1 MKYGMNLYFESAAM
15 IPTLITVGKML
26 EAMSKGRT
34 TDALK
39 GLMRLAPKTAVL
51 LKDGAETDFSA
62 EGFSVIGLKQQYEM
76 TYPAA
81 LLSIDWVL
89 KDPDNAVKCI
99 KKGLR

>member
-1 MKYGMNLYFESAAM
+1 MKD
-15 IPTLITVGKML
+15 ILINRGFTEKQATRLTEELSNIDERLQKAL
-26 EAMSKGRT
+26 EKW
-34 TDALK
+34 
-39 GLMRLAPKTAVL
+39 

-62 EGFSVIGLKQQYEM
+62 KGFSVIGLKQQYEM

>member
-1 MKYGMNLYFESAAM
+1 MKD
-15 IPTLITVGKML
+15 ILINRGFTKKQASRL
-26 EAMSKGRT
+26 AEELSNIDERLK
-34 TDALK
+34 DALDK
-39 GLMRLAPKTAVL
+39 W
-51 LKDGAETDFSA
+51 LKDGTETEYMA
-62 EGFSVIGLKQQYEM
+62 EGFSIIGLKQQYEM

>member
-1 MKYGMNLYFESAAM
+1 MKD
-15 IPTLITVGKML
+15 ILIN
-26 EAMSKGRT
+26 KGFTEKQASRLAEELSNIDERLK
-34 TDALK
+34 DALDK
-39 GLMRLAPKTAVL
+39 W
-51 LKDGAETDFSA
+51 LKDGTETDYMA
-62 EGFSVIGLKQQYEM
+62 DGFSIIGLKQQYEL

>member
-1 MKYGMNLYFESAAM
+1 MKD
-15 IPTLITVGKML
+15 ILINRGFTEKQ
-26 EAMSKGRT
+26 AS
-34 TDALK
+34 
-39 GLMRLAPKTAVL
+39 RLAEELSNIDERLKTAL
-51 LKDGAETDFSA
+51 EKWLKDGTETDFLA
-62 EGFSVIGLKQQYEM
+62 ADFSIIGLKQQYEM

>member
-1 MKYGMNLYFESAAM
+1 MTMKD
-15 IPTLITVGKML
+15 ILINRGFTEKQATRLTEELSNIDERLQKAL
-26 EAMSKGRT
+26 EKW
-34 TDALK
+34 
-39 GLMRLAPKTAVL
+39 

-89 KDPDNAVKCI
+89 KDPDNAVICI

>member
-1 MKYGMNLYFESAAM
+1 MKE
-15 IPTLITVGKML
+15 ILINRGFTKKQ
-26 EAMSKGRT
+26 AS
-34 TDALK
+34 
-39 GLMRLAPKTAVL
+39 RLTEELSNIDERLKTAL
-51 LKDGAETDFSA
+51 EKWLKDGAETDFSA

>member
-1 MKYGMNLYFESAAM
+1 MKD
-15 IPTLITVGKML
+15 ILINRGFTEKQASRL
-26 EAMSKGRT
+26 AEELSNIDERLK
-34 TDALK
+34 DALDK
-39 GLMRLAPKTAVL
+39 W
-51 LKDGAETDFSA
+51 LKDGTETEYMAESI
-62 EGFSVIGLKQQYEM
+62 SIIGLKQQYEM

>member
-1 MKYGMNLYFESAAM
+1 MKD
-15 IPTLITVGKML
+15 ILINRGFTEKQASRL
-26 EAMSKGRT
+26 AEELSNIDERLK
-34 TDALK
+34 DALDK
-39 GLMRLAPKTAVL
+39 W
-51 LKDGAETDFSA
+51 LKDGTETDYMA
-62 EGFSVIGLKQQYEM
+62 EGFSIIGLKQQYEM